1 MYSDTKVVVCK
12 FILYNEYD
20 KKKFFFKTYNWLFN
34 QHSPPSGLTL
44 RLNEI
49 R

>member
-20 KKKFFFKTYNWLFN
+20 KKKFFFKTYNWLFKPP
-34 QHSPPSGLTL
+34 PPSGLTL